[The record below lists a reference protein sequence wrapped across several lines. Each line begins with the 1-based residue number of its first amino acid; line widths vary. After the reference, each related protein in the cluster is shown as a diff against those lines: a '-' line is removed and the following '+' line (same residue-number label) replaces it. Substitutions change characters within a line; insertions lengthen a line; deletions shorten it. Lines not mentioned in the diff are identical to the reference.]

1 VTNAELLSTEILK
14 ELGENHLSTS
24 FLESGSTS
32 AAYKVHSSQSVYI
45 LRIAN
50 PNVGKTA
57 SYESDFQLRNSL
69 FGEGLPVAKPI
80 ATNESFNFAIKEV
93 WAFDDYRAGNHP
105 TRGKVAP
112 LVSKQLG
119 SMLQVMHKLP
129 VSGFG
134 RLENSRD
141 AFVGIK
147 KTPECGLLTRFESP
161 WPFTTEALEDH
172 PAVIHRPSLN
182 RPLQRLRSEL
192 TVFVRDSKPSIT
204 HTDLHEGQFL
214 VVDDGLSAL
223 LDFNEIV
230 AGRSEW
236 DFGSYLYFHGRE
248 CLSDLLDGYC
258 SSSSEKAD
266 LTAYAGLAA
275 ILIALH
281 HGNRGKVLGRPH
293 RIEASVRFL
302 EENLF

>member
-1 VTNAELLSTEILK
+1 MTNADFLSIAILK
-14 ELGENHLSTS
+14 ELGEKHQSTS

-32 AAYKVHSSQSVYI
+32 AAYKVHSSHSVYI

-50 PNVGKTA
+50 PNEGKKA
-57 SYESDFQLRNSL
+57 SYESDFQLRNLL

-80 ATNESFNFAIKEV
+80 ATNESFNFAKQEV
-93 WAFDDYRAGNHP
+93 WAFDEYRAGNHP
-105 TRGKVAP
+105 TRGKVTP

-119 SMLQVMHKLP
+119 SMLQVMHQLP
-129 VSGFG
+129 VSAFG

-141 AFVGIK
+141 AFVGVK
-147 KTPECGLLTRFESP
+147 KTPESGLLTRFESP
-161 WPFTTEALEDH
+161 WPFTTETLANH
-172 PAVIHRPSLN
+172 PAVLLQPSLN
-182 RPLQRLRSEL
+182 KPLQRLRSEL
-192 TVFVRDSKPSIT
+192 TVFVRESKPSII

-223 LDFNEIV
+223 LDFNEMV
-230 AGRSEW
+230 AGRPDW
-236 DFGSYLYFHGRE
+236 DLGSYLYFHGTE

-258 SSSSEKAD
+258 GNSSEKAD
-266 LTAYAGLAA
+266 LTASACLAA

-293 RIEASVRFL
+293 RIAASVHFL
-302 EENLF
+302 EETLF